1 MATPTL
7 SLLALGALSAPAAA
21 QQPAPVPA
29 IGAQQPAPAPIAGA
43 QQPDAPV
50 PAPAAGAQQPT
61 RPPTAGRASIAVR
74 GGMRTKAMRY
84 VYRGQR
90 VVVTSAIKPFV
101 PGQVAVLEVVRG
113 SRVLARERARIE
125 SARGA
130 GRAVFRFEVARRGRV
145 GLRIRHRA
153 TPEQAAFRSKGRRLR
168 SVAFRSSAGANGLR
182 VLLLQRRLA
191 SLGFTTPVS
200 GNFDAATGR
209 AVLAYRKT
217 NNLGR
222 TGYAGPNVY
231 SKLFRG
237 RGAFQPRS
245 RRRGRHVEF
254 DWSRQVLA
262 LVKNGRAYAVY
273 HSSSGAAA
281 TPTVF
286 GTFRFYRKQPGT
298 NSLGMVDSNYF
309 IGGYAIHG
317 YHTVP
322 TYPASHG
329 CLRVPIPNAAE
340 IDRRIRLGQRMI
352 VYR

>member
-1 MATPTL
+1 
-7 SLLALGALSAPAAA
+7 
-21 QQPAPVPA
+21 
-29 IGAQQPAPAPIAGA
+29 
-43 QQPDAPV
+43 
-50 PAPAAGAQQPT
+50 
-61 RPPTAGRASIAVR
+61 
-74 GGMRTKAMRY
+74 MRTKAMRY

-101 PGQVAVLEVVRG
+101 AGQVAVLEVVRG
-113 SRVLARERARIE
+113 SKVLARKRTRIQR
-125 SARGA
+125 ARGA

-153 TPEQAAFRSKGRRLR
+153 TRGQVAFRSKGRRLR
-168 SVAFRSSAGANGLR
+168 SVAFRSSIGASGLP

-200 GNFDAATGR
+200 GSFGAATGR

-217 NNLGR
+217 NDLGR
-222 TGYAGPNVY
+222 TEYAGPDVY
-231 SKLFRG
+231 SRLFRG
-237 RGAFQPRS
+237 RGAFKPRFK
-245 RRRGRHVEF
+245 RREPHVEF

-262 LVKNGRAYAVY
+262 FVKGGRAYAVY
-273 HSSSGAAA
+273 HSSSGTAA

-340 IDRRIRLGQRMI
+340 IDRRIKLGQRI
-352 VYR
+352 SVYR

>member
-1 MATPTL
+1 MARSKTATTTL
-7 SLLALGALSAPAAA
+7 SLLALAALAAPAAA
-21 QQPAPVPA
+21 QQP
-29 IGAQQPAPAPIAGA
+29 
-43 QQPDAPV
+43 DALV
-50 PAPAAGAQQPT
+50 PAPAAGAQQPGAPAAT
-61 RPPTAGRASIAVR
+61 PAQQPAPSPAAGRASIAVR

-90 VVVTSAIKPFV
+90 VAVTGAIKPFV
-101 PGQVAVLEVVRG
+101 PGQVAVLEIVRG
-113 SRVLARERARIE
+113 SKVLARKRARIK
-125 SARGA
+125 SARGG
-130 GRAVFRFEVARRGRV
+130 GRAVFRFKAARRGRL

-168 SVAFRSSAGANGLR
+168 SVAFRSSAGASGLR

-222 TGYAGPNVY
+222 TEYAGPNVY
-231 SKLFRG
+231 SKIFRG
-237 RGAFQPRS
+237 RGAFKPRS
-245 RRRGRHVEF
+245 KRRGRHVEF

-273 HSSSGAAA
+273 HSSSGTAA

-286 GTFRFYRKQPGT
+286 GTFRFYRKQPGK

-340 IDRRIRLGQRMI
+340 IDRRIKLGQRMI

>member
-1 MATPTL
+1 MTTTTL
-7 SLLALGALSAPAAA
+7 SLLALGTLSAAPAAA
-21 QQPAPVPA
+21 RQPEAPAPVTPSA
-29 IGAQQPAPAPIAGA
+29 AQQPAPAPA
-43 QQPDAPV
+43 
-50 PAPAAGAQQPT
+50 
-61 RPPTAGRASIAVR
+61 AGRASIAVR

-90 VVVTSAIKPFV
+90 VVVTSAVKPFV

-113 SRVLARERARIE
+113 SKVLARKRARIE
-125 SARGA
+125 GARGA
-130 GRAVFRFEVARRGRV
+130 GRAVFRFKIARRGRV

-168 SVAFRSSAGANGLR
+168 SVAFRSSNGASGLR

-191 SLGFTTPVS
+191 RLGFATPVS
-200 GNFDAATGR
+200 GSFDAATGR

-217 NNLGR
+217 NNLSR
-222 TGYAGPNVY
+222 TEYAGPNVY

-237 RGAFQPRS
+237 RGAFKPRFP
-245 RRRGRHVEF
+245 RAGAHVEF

-262 LVKNGRAYAVY
+262 LVKGGRAYATY
-273 HSSSGAAA
+273 HVSSGTAA

-286 GTFRFYRKQPGT
+286 GTFRFYRKEPGT
-298 NSLGMVDSNYF
+298 NSLGMVQSNYF

-317 YHTVP
+317 YESVP

-329 CLRVPIPNAAE
+329 CIRVPIPNAHE
-340 IDRRIRLGQRMI
+340 IDRRIKLGQSI
-352 VYR
+352 SVYR